1 MAKILDDFKFDHL
14 LAGEN
19 RDIEIALPIKCP
31 ICGQPMESYEQVVSA
46 WECEVELKSLPPES
60 WRAYDRLAKV
70 ILTCETCGAEL
81 GILLTGRKIR
91 FKSPE

>member
-1 MAKILDDFKFDHL
+1 MAKILDGFKFDHL
-14 LAGEN
+14 LASEN

-31 ICGQPMESYEQVVSA
+31 ICGQPMESYEQVISA
-46 WECEVELKSLPPES
+46 LECKVELRPLPSEY
-60 WRAYDRLAKV
+60 WRVYDRLAKV